1 MKYPKYFGKIGCF
14 SPSFWFNRT
23 AIFDLIERTKTFNT
37 KVYFLCGD
45 NEGDDD
51 MIRDLNKMEAK
62 INTKHCQCKILSYKT
77 IVKDGQHNEKLWRE
91 GFKKAYL
98 WLF

>member
-1 MKYPKYFGKIGCF
+1 M
-14 SPSFWFNRT
+14 N
-23 AIFDLIERTKTFNT
+23 DLLSQTKDFHT

-51 MIRDLNKMEAK
+51 VIRDVKNVEHWINTRRCECKKLNKEV
-62 INTKHCQCKILSYKT
+62 
-77 IVKDGQHNEKLWRE
+77 IVKGGQHNEKLWRE
-91 GFKKAYL
+91 NFKKAYL

>member
-1 MKYPKYFGKIGCF
+1 MFALME
-14 SPSFWFNRT
+14 N
-23 AIFDLIERTKTFNT
+23 TKEFKT

-51 MIRDLNKMEAK
+51 
-62 INTKHCQCKILSYKT
+62 
-77 IVKDGQHNEKLWRE
+77 IVKDMNKVESWVNSKRCECKKLNKKVIVKNGQHNEKLWRE

>member
-1 MKYPKYFGKIGCF
+1 MTENIT
-14 SPSFWFNRT
+14 SF
-23 AIFDLIERTKTFNT
+23 KT

-51 MIRDLNKMEAK
+51 VIRDLNSIESLV
-62 INTKHCQCKILSYKT
+62 NTKRCECKKWNKKV
-77 IVKDGQHNEKLWRE
+77 IVKRGQHNEKLWRE